1 MASGL
6 CDSWAVWHLHC
17 RFLVSNTVPLFLL
30 YLSLEYPFSTEE
42 TAHGIMVVEH
52 FRIWI
57 KPQPRTPS
65 AFSFGVDPMQILR
78 VRFRLLTSSLG
89 AKQNGSHI
97 HMQDLPSLWTLE
109 RQEKLASCKM
119 VTGLASRFFT
129 KLQFGRAIDVVSF
142 FCDRCGLCKISDRTV
157 RINHT
162 EISHKISVSASDI
175 GTSSHIYAW
184 MSPCLTT

>member
-89 AKQNGSHI
+89 AKQNAS
-97 HMQDLPSLWTLE
+97 HMQDLHSLWMLG
-109 RQEKLASCKM
+109 RQGKLVASCKT
-119 VTGLASRFFT
+119 VNALASRFFI
-129 KLQFGRAIDVVSF
+129 KLQFGRAIDVVYF
-142 FCDRCGLCKISDRTV
+142 FCDRCGLCKISDQTV
-157 RINHT
+157 RVKHT

-175 GTSSHIYAW
+175 GV
-184 MSPCLTT
+184 